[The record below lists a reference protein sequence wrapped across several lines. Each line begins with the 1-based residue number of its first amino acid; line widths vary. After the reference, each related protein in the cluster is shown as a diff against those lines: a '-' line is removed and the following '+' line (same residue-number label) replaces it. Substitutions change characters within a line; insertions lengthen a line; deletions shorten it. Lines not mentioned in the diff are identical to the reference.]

1 MAQEVAKMVVFC
13 FQIILFYFYLWIFL
27 TFVLWIKSHF
37 IIWYYNNIIYFKVF
51 FSNRILNQPF
61 LHVNFPFSYTRNEI
75 LCYSIQRTVL
85 HDTGNY
91 RLKAIVAFLAIK
103 HPSFIYESWMQT
115 SIFHSLDTSKNRAQ
129 LAFTVIL
136 TRRMRIVVDSQ
147 PSDEQKKPA
156 RLNIL
161 ALIKAIMSPRGK
173 HESVSATA
181 PLIHIQQPFPTGAT
195 KLTLQQ
201 TSSLLSS
208 IVVDVFWRCLLT
220 IIVGLSRSPDLLSPE
235 VITIRE
241 VLRNVI
247 RNVFIFYKF

>member
-1 MAQEVAKMVVFC
+1 
-13 FQIILFYFYLWIFL
+13 
-27 TFVLWIKSHF
+27 
-37 IIWYYNNIIYFKVF
+37 
-51 FSNRILNQPF
+51 
-61 LHVNFPFSYTRNEI
+61 
-75 LCYSIQRTVL
+75 
-85 HDTGNY
+85 
-91 RLKAIVAFLAIK
+91 
-103 HPSFIYESWMQT
+103 MQT
-115 SIFHSLDTSKNRAQ
+115 SIFHTGSLDTSKNRAQ

-195 KLTLQQ
+195 KPTLQQ

-208 IVVDVFWRCLLT
+208 M
-220 IIVGLSRSPDLLSPE
+220 LSLMSFEGSC
-235 VITIRE
+235 
-241 VLRNVI
+241 
-247 RNVFIFYKF
+247 